1 MADNRPVP
9 HTGGM
14 ERNRIV
20 AIALGAAIVLSLVLL
35 GVSALMEDPV
45 SLDPDTPEGVVQSF
59 VVAIAEERWVD
70 ARSLL
75 DSELA
80 EACEASDLSMA
91 RDQDI
96 SRVVIDGVSDTDGSV
111 AVDVTIVH
119 TSLDNPIDPSTWDED
134 VSFILTTEHDGWV
147 IDELSWPYV
156 PCRVENP
163 W

>member
-1 MADNRPVP
+1 MAEGRSLP
-9 HTGGM
+9 HAGGM

-35 GVSALMEDPV
+35 GVSALMEEPV

-80 EACEASDLSMA
+80 EACEVSDLSMA

-96 SRVVIDGVSDTDGSV
+96 SRVMIVGVSETDGS
-111 AVDVTIVH
+111 AIVDVTIVH
-119 TSLDNPIDPSTWDED
+119 TSLDNPINPSTWDED
-134 VSFILTTEHDGWV
+134 VPFILAIEDGGWV

-156 PCRVENP
+156 PCRVEKP
-163 W
+163 